1 MVAVSKTRLEKLKEL
16 EASLYE
22 TMGKANSRSMA
33 ALARQYRET
42 IREID
47 EIEGTDGG
55 DDEIAQLISKRNGK
69 AGAD

>member
-1 MVAVSKTRLEKLKEL
+1 MKTRLEKLKEL
-16 EASLYE
+16 ERSLYE

-47 EIEGTDGG
+47 ELEGSDG
-55 DDEIAQLISKRNGK
+55 DADIIAELVAKHGE
-69 AGAD
+69 AAAD